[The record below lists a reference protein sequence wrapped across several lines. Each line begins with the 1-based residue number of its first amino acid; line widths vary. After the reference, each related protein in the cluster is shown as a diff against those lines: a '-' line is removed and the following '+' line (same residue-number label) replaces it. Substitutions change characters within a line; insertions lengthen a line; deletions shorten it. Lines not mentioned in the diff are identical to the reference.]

1 MTPPVQYLWRML
13 GFLAAVLAVAALL
26 GPGLVDAFGANPML
40 NGLILGVLLIG
51 VVWNLR
57 QVLMLRPEVTW
68 LEHFRAPKLGA
79 PAQPAPQL
87 LGPMASMISARRSD
101 RLSLSAPAMR
111 SVLDGIS
118 SRLDESREL
127 SRYMTGLLIFLG
139 LLGTFWGLLLT
150 ISSVSE
156 VIAGMSVGSG
166 DLNQLFNQLK
176 IGLAQPL
183 RGMGTAFSSS
193 MLGLAGALVLGFLD
207 LTAGQAQNRFYNEL
221 EEWLAGLT
229 RLSSGVLGPDAEG
242 GGSVPAYVQAL
253 LEQTAENL
261 EGLQRI
267 LTRGEEGRAHTGQ
280 AMLTLT
286 ERLTT
291 LTDQMRASQSLMLR
305 VAEQQAQLGPVLS
318 RLADAQSVPA
328 IDDAVRSHLRNSEVY
343 LARLVD
349 EVAQGRLQATAE
361 IRSEIKLVAR
371 TIAALAEEAPR

>member
-1 MTPPVQYLWRML
+1 ML
-13 GFLAAVLAVAALL
+13 GFLAAVLVVAALL
-26 GPGLVDAFGANPML
+26 GPGLVNAFGANPML

-57 QVLMLRPEVTW
+57 QVLMLRPEVSW
-68 LEHFRAPKLGA
+68 LENFRAPKLGA

-229 RLSSGVLGPDAEG
+229 RLSSGVLGPEGEG

-318 RLADAQSVPA
+318 RLADAQAAPA
-328 IDDAVRSHLRNSEVY
+328 IDDTVRSHLRNSEIY